1 MTEKIETKD
10 NADTVFSGITDAVIK
25 SPEIKQ
31 ERPINNRKKV
41 ANPKNTIS
49 TTSSK
54 TPMIKRLS

>member
-1 MTEKIETKD
+1 MIEKIETKD
-10 NADTVFSGITDAVIK
+10 NADIAFSGIIDAVIK
-25 SPEIKQ
+25 SPVIKQ
-31 ERPINNRKKV
+31 DRPIKKRKKV